1 MRKSKPATLSP
12 PSPDRLTQ
20 QATGPR
26 AYIWLS
32 VLLLTAF
39 ALAAGSAVQKSVTVD
54 EYQALPHGLAMLR
67 TGDFHL
73 ATGVPVLPSL
83 LAALPLLATSAQ
95 FDPATMRDFVSS
107 WQCGRQFLFE
117 NVFFQAGLDPASLP
131 GVYHD
136 YFLLGRLV
144 SIAALLLTCGLVYGY
159 ARSLYGP
166 VGGLI
171 AAACACLSP
180 NLLAH
185 GRLVTPDIYL
195 TAAIVAALWSL
206 DRLLAR
212 PRWHTSLI
220 LGLALGLAALSKLTG
235 LLLFILVPLIVAAL
249 QIIDWRAVRRPT
261 SIGRADVGKGPD
273 RRSMWI
279 ALVAALVV
287 GTLVINV
294 GYLCDGIFTPLRR
307 FDFQTSA
314 LKSLQ
319 AILPGWLPIPLP
331 KFFFQG
337 IDEQLAETG
346 YEAYLLGEFNTTGF
360 WSYYAVGL
368 LVKTPAP
375 VLLLCAAAW
384 LWGGRPRRREVPLL
398 ALAALLLIFFSLA
411 RHKNIGL
418 RYVLFLEP
426 MMAVWIARLAVMG
439 DGSGLSMPR
448 RVRWCV
454 GAGLCCLGL
463 VTLLA
468 WPHYLPYFNWLSG
481 GPDHGHFY
489 LLDSNLDWGQDLI
502 GLRHYMEQEQIDEID
517 LAYYG
522 RVPPEVY
529 GIRYRPALP
538 AGRDGKSTGA
548 SRRFEPQTRHVALS
562 ANFLWGRTY
571 IVNGDARYW
580 LDSADIYES
589 YRSRKPKAII
599 GHTIYVF
606 EAAEG
611 DPRR

>member
-1 MRKSKPATLSP
+1 M
-12 PSPDRLTQ
+12 
-20 QATGPR
+20 
-26 AYIWLS
+26 
-32 VLLLTAF
+32 
-39 ALAAGSAVQKSVTVD
+39 AAGSAVQKSVTVD
-54 EYQALPHGLAMLR
+54 EYQALPHGLAMLK

-73 ATGVPVLPSL
+73 ATGVPVLPSV
-83 LAALPLLATSAQ
+83 LAALPLLATSAR
-95 FDPATMRDFVSS
+95 FDPAGMPHYVSS
-107 WQCGRQFLFE
+107 WQCGKQFLLE
-117 NVFFQAGLDPASLP
+117 NVPWQAGLDPASLP

-171 AAACACLSP
+171 AAAFACLSP

-195 TAAIVAALWSL
+195 TATIVAALWSL
-206 DRLLAR
+206 DGLLAR
-212 PRWHTSLI
+212 PRWHASLI

-235 LLLFILVPLIVAAL
+235 LLLFILFLLIVAGL
-249 QIIDWRAVRRPT
+249 QLSDWRAARRPT
-261 SIGRADVGKGPD
+261 SAGRADVGTGPD
-273 RRSMWI
+273 RRSIWI
-279 ALVAALVV
+279 ALVAALLV
-287 GTLVINV
+287 GTLVINL
-294 GYLCDGIFTPLRR
+294 GYLCDGIFTPLKG
-307 FDFQTSA
+307 FDFQSPA

-319 AILPGWLPIPLP
+319 ATLPGWLPIPLP

-337 IDEQLAETG
+337 IDEQLAEAG

-360 WSYYAVGL
+360 WSYYLVGL

-384 LWGGRPRRREVPLL
+384 FWGGRPRRREVPLVVL
-398 ALAALLLIFFSLA
+398 AVLLFVFFSLA

-426 MMAVWIARLAVMG
+426 MMAVWIARLAAI
-439 DGSGLSMPR
+439 SGASGQSIPR

-463 VTLLA
+463 VTLST

-481 GPDHGHFY
+481 GPNHGHFY

-502 GLRHYMEQEQIDEID
+502 GLRRYLEHEGIDEID

-538 AGRDGKSTGA
+538 LGPSENAATDQQFR
-548 SRRFEPQTRHVALS
+548 PQTQHVAIS

-580 LDSADIYES
+580 LETADIYKP
-589 YRSRKPKAII
+589 YRRRKPKAII

-606 EAAEG
+606 EAPG
-611 DPRR
+611 TGPRR

>member
-1 MRKSKPATLSP
+1 M
-12 PSPDRLTQ
+12 LT
-20 QATGPR
+20 T
-26 AYIWLS
+26 
-32 VLLLTAF
+32 F

-54 EYQALPHGLAMLR
+54 EYQALPHGLAMLK

-73 ATGVPVLPSL
+73 ATGVPVLPSV

-95 FDPATMRDFVSS
+95 LDPAPMANYVSS
-107 WQCGRQFLFE
+107 WQCGKQFLLE
-117 NVFFQAGLDPASLP
+117 NVPWQSGLDPASLP

-195 TAAIVAALWSL
+195 TAAIVAALWAL

-212 PRWHTSLI
+212 PRWHASLI

-235 LLLFILVPLIVAAL
+235 LLLFILLPLIVAAS
-249 QIIDWRAVRRPT
+249 QTADWRAAPRPSST
-261 SIGRADVGKGPD
+261 GGADVGKDPN
-273 RRSMWI
+273 RRTIWI

-287 GTLVINV
+287 GTIMINV
-294 GYLCDGIFTPLRR
+294 GYLCDGIFTPLRQ
-307 FDFQTSA
+307 FDFQSPA

-319 AILPGWLPIPLP
+319 ATLPGWLPVPLP
-331 KFFFQG
+331 RFFFQG

-360 WSYYAVGL
+360 WSYYLVGL
-368 LVKTPAP
+368 LVKTPVP
-375 VLLLCAAAW
+375 VLALCGLAW
-384 LWGGRPRRREVPLL
+384 LWGGRPRRREVPMLVL
-398 ALAALLLIFFSLA
+398 AMLLLIFFSLA

-426 MMAVWIARLAVMG
+426 MMAVWIARLAVSG
-439 DGSGLSMPR
+439 PSGLSMPR

-463 VTLLA
+463 VTLSA
-468 WPHYLPYFNWLSG
+468 WPHYLPFFNWLSG
-481 GPDHGHFY
+481 GPNHGHFY

-502 GLRHYMEQEQIDEID
+502 GLRRYMEQEQIDEID

-538 AGRDGKSTGA
+538 AGRDGNAAGA
-548 SRRFEPQTRHVALS
+548 SPRFRPQTRHVAIS

-580 LDSADIYES
+580 LETTDIYQP
-589 YRSRKPKAII
+589 YRRRKPKAII

-606 EAAEG
+606 EAA
-611 DPRR
+611 DAAPRR

>member
-1 MRKSKPATLSP
+1 M
-12 PSPDRLTQ
+12 
-20 QATGPR
+20 
-26 AYIWLS
+26 
-32 VLLLTAF
+32 
-39 ALAAGSAVQKSVTVD
+39 
-54 EYQALPHGLAMLR
+54 
-67 TGDFHL
+67 
-73 ATGVPVLPSL
+73 
-83 LAALPLLATSAQ
+83 
-95 FDPATMRDFVSS
+95 
-107 WQCGRQFLFE
+107 
-117 NVFFQAGLDPASLP
+117 
-131 GVYHD
+131 
-136 YFLLGRLV
+136 
-144 SIAALLLTCGLVYGY
+144 
-159 ARSLYGP
+159 
-166 VGGLI
+166 GGLI

-195 TAAIVAALWSL
+195 TAATVASLWAL

-212 PRWHTSLI
+212 PRWHTSLM

-235 LLLFILVPLIVAAL
+235 LMLFVLVPFVVVGL
-249 QIIDWRAVRRPT
+249 QRADRRAVRRPAST
-261 SIGRADVGKGPD
+261 GRADVGKGPD
-273 RRSMWI
+273 RRTIWI
-279 ALVAALVV
+279 ALVAALLV
-287 GTLVINV
+287 GTIVINV
-294 GYLCDGIFTPLRR
+294 GYLCDGIFTPLKR
-307 FDFQTSA
+307 FDFQSSA
-314 LKSLQ
+314 LKSTQ
-319 AILPGWLPIPLP
+319 ALLPGWLPIPLP

-360 WSYYAVGL
+360 WSYYLVGL

-375 VLLLCAAAW
+375 LLLLCAAAW
-384 LWGGRPRRREVPLL
+384 FWGGRLRRREVPLV

-426 MMAVWIARLAVMG
+426 MMAVWIARLATVA
-439 DGSGLSMPR
+439 DPSGLSIPR
-448 RVRWCV
+448 HVRWCIGV
-454 GAGLCCLGL
+454 GLSCLAL
-463 VTLLA
+463 VTLSA

-481 GPDHGHFY
+481 GPNHGHFY

-502 GLRHYMEQEQIDEID
+502 GLRRYMEQEQIDEID

-538 AGRDGKSTGA
+538 AGREGKSSGA
-548 SRRFEPQTRHVALS
+548 SRRFEPQTRHVAIS

-580 LDSADIYES
+580 LDSADIYKP
-589 YRSRKPKAII
+589 YRRRTPKAII

-606 EAAEG
+606 EAVT
-611 DPRR
+611 P

>member
-1 MRKSKPATLSP
+1 MQRSKPGTLNP
-12 PSPDRLTQ
+12 PSPDRLTRL
-20 QATGPR
+20 ATGPR
-26 AYIWLS
+26 GYATVA
-32 VLLLTAF
+32 VLLLISF

-54 EYQALPHGLAMLR
+54 EYQALPHGLAIFK

-73 ATGVPVLPSL
+73 ATGVPVLPSV

-95 FDPATMRDFVSS
+95 FDPTPMDSYVSS
-107 WQCGRQFLFE
+107 WQCGKQFLLG
-117 NVFFQAGLDPASLP
+117 NVPWQAGLDPASLP

-206 DRLLAR
+206 DRLLTR

-235 LLLFILVPLIVAAL
+235 LLLFILVPLIVAGL
-249 QIIDWRAVRRPT
+249 QIADWREARRPMST
-261 SIGRADVGKGPD
+261 GRAEVRTGPD
-273 RRSMWI
+273 SRTIWI
-279 ALVAALVV
+279 ALVAALLV
-287 GTLVINV
+287 GTIVINV

-307 FDFQTSA
+307 FDFQSPT

-319 AILPGWLPIPLP
+319 ATLPGWLPIPLP

-360 WSYYAVGL
+360 WSYYLVGL

-375 VLLLCAAAW
+375 LLLLCAAAW
-384 LWGGRPRRREVPLL
+384 FWGGRPRRREVPLV
-398 ALAALLLIFFSLA
+398 ALATLLLIFFSLA

-426 MMAVWIARLAVMG
+426 MMAVWIARLANFGEMV
-439 DGSGLSMPR
+439 SVLPSKVRWSLAAGLS
-448 RVRWCV
+448 
-454 GAGLCCLGL
+454 CLAL
-463 VTLLA
+463 VTLTA

-481 GPDHGHFY
+481 GPNHGHFY

-502 GLRHYMEQEQIDEID
+502 GLRRYMEQEQIDEID

-538 AGRDGKSTGA
+538 AARDGNAAGA
-548 SRRFEPQTRHVALS
+548 SPRFHPRTRHVAIS

-571 IVNGDARYW
+571 LVNGDARYW
-580 LDSADIYES
+580 LETAEIYQP
-589 YRSRKPKAII
+589 YRRRKPNAII

-606 EAAEG
+606 EAVT
-611 DPRR
+611 P